1 MDNNLDQ
8 NNLDFEKMNAKLA
21 DSEFANWY
29 YHKLEDNSEK
39 DITITDFVNIVNNY
53 ESEEYK

>member
-29 YHKLEDNSEK
+29 YHKLEGNSEK